1 MSLLSPLFLFALLG
15 IALPIWL
22 HRLQTNATEREKFS
36 SIMFMEQSQ
45 RRIHIQRKLKYLL
58 LMALRILFLLLLVL
72 AFTKPVFFVAPEN
85 VITEDTTH
93 HVIVVDTSFSMR
105 EGNSFEQALNLAG
118 ELADEMGAD
127 DIASLYT
134 ASGSVQTINSATADP
149 AIIKGSLNGLAP
161 DYGHLD
167 IGAMITALDSLITS
181 SQANFIIHFISDY
194 QQSGQAV
201 RFADMIPDVINGRPV
216 SLSIHQVKTENMPNW
231 SIASVE
237 VTNANSVRAGIKNNA
252 EDFQSAEKAVSLVI
266 NAEPQQT
273 IIETFN
279 TAADGI
285 SYVTFD
291 NVIFEE
297 GDNRLNVSISPD
309 DGLAA
314 DDIRFT
320 VFDNSP
326 PAPVI
331 LLTAD
336 PSSLAVTYITT
347 ALETAPRGYQVE
359 LQNINDFD
367 PRVLQ
372 RYPWIVIDDIG
383 AINDSLSQELQSY
396 VDGGGAILAAV
407 GERSLGLASI
417 PVSGQ
422 SIGGGLTF
430 SRNTSYSIQRVNSA
444 HPVLD
449 SSVSWNNLAISRVLP
464 IEVDND
470 SNVLINLNDNIPF
483 LIERNIGL
491 GRFLLLN
498 TDLNNTW
505 SDLPVKPVFVS
516 FIAEAARHLSN
527 EELLVKEQTIDSFL
541 QLGQSGGAS
550 GQVYDPSGDSLL
562 SLADTT
568 QAQSIQLSETG
579 YYRIVSLGQDMLVA
593 VNPDARESDL
603 SLMDPQ
609 AIQNWQTMVASSAG
623 DIELIDGVAVNI
635 VEEEPVAIEIWR
647 VLLILLAVI
656 VLFESLLGNRY
667 LRFNTGN
674 A

>member
-45 RRIHIQRKLKYLL
+45 QRVHIRRKLKYLL
-58 LMALRILFLLLLVL
+58 LMALRILFLILLVL
-72 AFTKPVFFVAPEN
+72 AFTKPVFFVEPEGL
-85 VITEDTTH
+85 VTEDMTH

-105 EGNSFEQALNLAG
+105 EGNSFEQAITLAQG
-118 ELADEMGAD
+118 LADDMGAD

-134 ASGSVQTINSATADP
+134 ASGSVELITTATADP
-149 AIIKGSLNGLAP
+149 AIIRSSLNDLEP
-161 DYGHLD
+161 DNGRLD

-194 QQSGQAV
+194 QKSGQAI
-201 RFADMIPDVINGRPV
+201 RFADMVPDVINGRPV
-216 SLSIHQVKTENMPNW
+216 SLSIHQVKTEDLPNW
-231 SIASVE
+231 SLASVE
-237 VTNANSVRAGIKNNA
+237 ISAINTVRIGLKNNSNA
-252 EDFQSAEKAVSLVI
+252 DQSAEKTVTLTINDVEQQSLT
-266 NAEPQQT
+266 QT
-273 IIETFN
+273 F
-279 TAADGI
+279 AAPADGI
-285 SYVTFD
+285 SYLMFE

-297 GDNRLNVSISPD
+297 GDNRLDVNVSPNDSLPED
-309 DGLAA
+309 DT
-314 DDIRFT
+314 RYT

-331 LLTAD
+331 LLSSD
-336 PSSLAVTYITT
+336 PESLAVTYITT

-367 PRVLQ
+367 PRILQ

-383 AINDSLSQELQSY
+383 AINDSLAQSLQSY
-396 VDGGGAILAAV
+396 VDGGGSILAAV
-407 GERSLGLASI
+407 GDRTMGQTSI
-417 PVSGQ
+417 PVGGQ
-422 SIGGGLTF
+422 TVGGGLSF
-430 SRNTSYSIQRVNSA
+430 SRNTVYNVQRVNTA
-444 HPVLD
+444 HPVLNG
-449 SSVSWNNLAISRVLP
+449 SVGWNNLAITRVLP
-464 IEVDND
+464 LEADEN
-470 SNVLINLNDNIPF
+470 SNVLITLNGDIPF
-483 LIERNIGL
+483 LLERNIGL

-498 TDLNNTW
+498 TSLNNTW

-527 EELLVKEQTIDSFL
+527 EELLVKQQAVNSFL
-541 QLGQSGGAS
+541 PLGQNGGAS
-550 GQVYDPSGDSLL
+550 GQVYSPSGDSLL

-568 QAQSIQLSETG
+568 QAQNIQLTETG
-579 YYRIVSLGQDMLVA
+579 YYRIVTLGRDILVA

-603 SLMDPQ
+603 SIMDAQ
-609 AIQNWQTMVASSAG
+609 ALQNWETMVAGSTG
-623 DIELIDGVAVNI
+623 NIELIEGVAVSI
-635 VEEEPVAIEIWR
+635 VDEEPVAIEIWR

-656 VLFESLLGNRY
+656 VLIESLLGNRY

-674 A
+674 T